1 MTIGTKE
8 LITNKISLPS
18 YTFGEEMINSLSH
31 AIGTG
36 LSIAGLVLLLIK
48 SISTGDPWKIVTSIL
63 FGTSLILL
71 YFMSTLYHALPATI
85 IKRIFRVFDHCTIYV
100 LIAGTYT
107 PFTLVSLRDS
117 VGWVVMIIIWLAAII
132 GILLNALDVERF
144 AKASMVCYLAM
155 GWCIVLTFRPLMSA
169 IASNGILLLLLG
181 GIAYTIG
188 AILYGIGSKHRYMHS
203 VWHFFVLAGS
213 ILHFLS
219 VYLYVL

>member
-1 MTIGTKE
+1 MTIRTKE
-8 LITNKISLPS
+8 LITKKISLPS

-36 LSIAGLVLLLIK
+36 LSIAGLILLLIK
-48 SISTGDPWKIVTSIL
+48 SIATGDPWKIVTSIL
-63 FGTSLILL
+63 FGISLILL

-107 PFTLVSLRDS
+107 PFTLVSLRNS
-117 VGWVVMIIIWLAAII
+117 VGWAVMIVIWLAAII
-132 GILLNALDVERF
+132 GIVLNALDVERF
-144 AKASMVCYLAM
+144 AKASMICYLAM
-155 GWCIVLTFRPLMSA
+155 GWCIVLTFRPLMA
-169 IASNGILLLLLG
+169 AVATTGILLLILG

-213 ILHFLS
+213 ILHFLT
-219 VYLYVL
+219 VYYFVI

>member
-1 MTIGTKE
+1 MTIRTKE

-85 IKRIFRVFDHCTIYV
+85 IKRINQIVVKSSSSFRIRLKWFH
-100 LIAGTYT
+100 L
-107 PFTLVSLRDS
+107 LE
-117 VGWVVMIIIWLAAII
+117 AID
-132 GILLNALDVERF
+132 ALF
-144 AKASMVCYLAM
+144 SSMVVSFCN
-155 GWCIVLTFRPLMSA
+155 CI
-169 IASNGILLLLLG
+169 
-181 GIAYTIG
+181 
-188 AILYGIGSKHRYMHS
+188 
-203 VWHFFVLAGS
+203 
-213 ILHFLS
+213 
-219 VYLYVL
+219 

>member
-1 MTIGTKE
+1 MTIRTKE
-8 LITNKISLPS
+8 LIIKKISLPS
-18 YTFGEEMINSLSH
+18 YTLGEEMINSLSH

-36 LSIAGLVLLLIK
+36 LSIAGLILLLIK

-107 PFTLVSLRDS
+107 PFTLVSLRNS
-117 VGWVVMIIIWLAAII
+117 VGWIVMIVIWLAAII
-132 GILLNALDVERF
+132 GIVLNALDVERF

-169 IASNGILLLLLG
+169 VATTGILLLILG
-181 GIAYTIG
+181 GVAYTIG

-213 ILHFLS
+213 VLH
-219 VYLYVL
+219 YLTIYFYVI

>member
-1 MTIGTKE
+1 MTIRTKE
-8 LITNKISLPS
+8 LITKKISLPS

-36 LSIAGLVLLLIK
+36 LSIAGLILLLIK
-48 SISTGDPWKIVTSIL
+48 SIATGDSWKIVTSIL
-63 FGTSLILL
+63 FGISLILL

-107 PFTLVSLRDS
+107 PFTLVSLRNS
-117 VGWVVMIIIWLAAII
+117 VGWAVMIVIWLAAII
-132 GILLNALDVERF
+132 GIVLNALDVERF
-144 AKASMVCYLAM
+144 AKASMICYLAM
-155 GWCIVLTFRPLMSA
+155 GWCIVLTFRPLMA
-169 IASNGILLLLLG
+169 AVATTGILLLILG
-181 GIAYTIG
+181 GVAYTIG

-213 ILHFLS
+213 VLH
-219 VYLYVL
+219 YLTIYFYVI